1 MTNVGF
7 RGGSTVRDLGTAT
20 DMKAFFYFVRLGILD
35 LQNGGGHEFLTDRLY
50 RRYLRLEDLDKTSA
64 FAEDIHD
71 ILMRMPSRSMD
82 WKAAGWVPTATRLDL
97 SQKTVANVFDR
108 YIKSVSYLSEDAKSF
123 ERRFQIYRPVMT
135 IISDLP
141 RLHIDQSR
149 PLAEYDLLEGDPMWL
164 RP

>member
-20 DMKAFFYFVRLGILD
+20 DMKAFFHFVRRGLLD
-35 LQNGGGHEFLTDRLY
+35 LENGGDYELLTDRLY
-50 RRYLRLEDLDKTSA
+50 RRYLRLEDLDKTST
-64 FAEDIHD
+64 FAQDIHD
-71 ILMRMPSRSMD
+71 ILMRMPSGSMD

-97 SQKTVANVFDR
+97 SRNTVADVFDR
-108 YIKSVSYLSEDAKSF
+108 YINSISALSENAKSF
-123 ERRFQIYRPVMT
+123 ERKFHIYRPVMT

-149 PLAEYDLLEGDPMWL
+149 PLAEYDLLESDPIWL